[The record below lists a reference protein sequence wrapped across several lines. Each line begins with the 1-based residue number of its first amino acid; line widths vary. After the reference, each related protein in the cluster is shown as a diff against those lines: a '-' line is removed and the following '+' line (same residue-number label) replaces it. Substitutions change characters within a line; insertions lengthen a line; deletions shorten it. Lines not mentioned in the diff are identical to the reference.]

1 MDDLIDQYLRNKY
14 GEDYQK
20 KAESDYASSRD
31 NINTGS
37 IMSSLGAALANRDP
51 NSSNDYYN
59 QLKKQAKDDTVG
71 MIVSDKSQFVKDKMD
86 ASNLSDLA
94 TKQEME
100 LAQRDPN
107 ARQSLIARALAKKYN
122 LPVQDTDSY
131 KDVSQFMD
139 PKKMM
144 ETEAASNVD
153 FSKQAQL
160 RKMDQGFR
168 EKESNLDRNLKRELD
183 DKNDKV
189 KAAEKGEKNKQAMN
203 EINDRYTNMK
213 SNISELKKLIDQTG
227 GGDITGS
234 ENKAMDQYIEA
245 IATDMAKLVDPSS
258 VARESEVASFKRM
271 LFEPGV
277 LNNLFTRGSTIQKT
291 VQNFENMLDKRLDT
305 AYKVR
310 GLEKPQQLVDT
321 QQQSKAQ
328 SVMSDEDRKAY
339 DWAMQNPDNPKSE
352 QIIQKL
358 QLKMAGN

>member
-1 MDDLIDQYLRNKY
+1 MLQKYLKDKY
-14 GEDYQK
+14 GENYDQKAQEDYDSARSQNRWAQLGSDIGDAIGGQK
-20 KAESDYASSRD
+20 V
-31 NINTGS
+31 GS
-37 IMSSLGAALANRDP
+37 GDQFFQGLN
-51 NSSNDYYN
+51 
-59 QLKKQAKDDTVG
+59 KQAKENTVG
-71 MIVSDKSQFVKDKMD
+71 KIESDKNQYVKGKKD
-86 ASNLSDLA
+86 AADLKDLM
-94 TKQEME
+94 TREEIEM
-100 LAQRDPN
+100 AQKDPN
-107 ARQSLIARALAKKYN
+107 NRQSVIARALAKKYN

-189 KAAEKGEKNKQAMN
+189 KAAEKGEKSKQAMN